1 MIELEYNTESTGS
14 AEKNIKKFDSTWT
27 IARKKF
33 MKRKLAMI
41 SLGFLLFIILVSFL
55 APYIATKDITR
66 IDLANINLKPSGEN
80 WLGTDRNGRDVFT
93 RTIHGGRVSL
103 TIGLVSMF
111 AVTVIG
117 SIVGSIAGYFGG
129 IIDNLLM
136 RFTDFI
142 LTLPFMVLVIV
153 LNAIMLGYGKVTG
166 MWSLIV
172 VFSLV
177 GWGGVARIVR
187 SKILAEKE

>member
-1 MIELEYNTESTGS
+1 MVS
-14 AEKNIKKFDSTWT
+14 
-27 IARKKF
+27 
-33 MKRKLAMI
+33 LA
-41 SLGFLLFIILVSFL
+41 FLVFIIILSFL
-55 APYIATKDITR
+55 APYITSEDVTR
-66 IDLANINLKPSGEN
+66 IDLTNIDQEPSNEN

-177 GWGGVARIVR
+177 GWGGV
-187 SKILAEKE
+187 